1 VNFLALP
8 LFPLILRQSLTPACQ
23 PAQIYEV
30 IPSSKGIHEAGHL
43 LLPLQLAPRLRLN
56 GPRSIT
62 KYVPTHKPSG
72 YHTAMLLISL
82 TVR

>member
-1 VNFLALP
+1 MNFLALP
-8 LFPLILRQSLTPACQ
+8 LFPLILRQSLACQ
-23 PAQIYEV
+23 LAGQTYEV
-30 IPSSKGIHEAGHL
+30 IRFSKGVHEAEHL
-43 LLPLQLAPRLRLN
+43 LLPLQLALRLHLN

-62 KYVPTHKPSG
+62 KYTPMHKPSS